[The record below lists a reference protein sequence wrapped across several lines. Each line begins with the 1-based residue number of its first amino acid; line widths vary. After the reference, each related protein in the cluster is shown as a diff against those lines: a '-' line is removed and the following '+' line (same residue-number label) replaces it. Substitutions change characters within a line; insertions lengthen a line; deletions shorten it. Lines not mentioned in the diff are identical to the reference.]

1 MTFPTNPGR
10 SESGIIRSTVNGAYI
25 MCLKMF
31 DLIRFVLYMSIRM
44 LHPPLPPP
52 SIHSSICSFIHSLT
66 PFFIQPFDLF
76 GHSFLHSFI
85 QSSIHLF
92 LFVWPIPLFV
102 LLLIDFSR
110 TCFFLFGFCLVHCLY
125 STSPF
130 NLDFESVEHAA
141 ICRERGRCH
150 NSFYSFITA
159 SRGEWGVSQLKCVF
173 PRRSLPG
180 WMCVFSH
187 SRRE

>member
-1 MTFPTNPGR
+1 
-10 SESGIIRSTVNGAYI
+10 
-25 MCLKMF
+25 
-31 DLIRFVLYMSIRM
+31 MSIRM
-44 LHPPLPPP
+44 LHPTPP
-52 SIHSSICSFIHSLT
+52 SPVYPFIHLFIHSLT
-66 PFFIQPFDLF
+66 QFFYTTVRPIR
-76 GHSFLHSFI
+76 SFI
-85 QSSIHLF
+85 SSFIHPIINSFFF
-92 LFVWPIPLFV
+92 LSIPLFV

-110 TCFFLFGFCLVHCLY
+110 TFFFGFCLVHCLY

-130 NLDFESVEHAA
+130 NLDFESVEHAT

-159 SRGEWGVSQLKCVF
+159 SRGEWGVSQLNCVF